1 MFEAIRKH
9 TALKLF
15 LPMLFLA
22 YIGSI
27 SLFPHTH
34 IINGTTIVHSHPF
47 AGEHSHQAG
56 EAECIL
62 HLSVFW
68 AENDIPV
75 TRLPEL
81 FRTFLNFI
89 LVPATA
95 DSAVS
100 TFVHYETR
108 RGPPS
113 VNF

>member
-1 MFEAIRKH
+1 MIGTVRRHKVIQ
-9 TALKLF
+9 LL

-47 AGEHSHQAG
+47 SGEHSHQAG

-68 AENDIPV
+68 AENDIPT

-81 FRTFLNFI
+81 FRILLHFLAE
-89 LVPATA
+89 PATA
-95 DSAVS
+95 DSTVN
-100 TFVHYETR
+100 TLVHFETR

-113 VNF
+113 INF

>member
-1 MFEAIRKH
+1 MTEFIRRHK
-9 TALKLF
+9 AVRLF
-15 LPMLFLA
+15 LPLLFIFYA
-22 YIGSI
+22 GSI

-47 AGEHSHQAG
+47 AGDHSHQAQ

-81 FRTFLNFI
+81 FAMLLSVMPVPDTSNRIADIFI
-89 LVPATA
+89 
-95 DSAVS
+95 
-100 TFVHYETR
+100 HYGTR

-113 VNF
+113 LSA